1 LSATVGAYEAK
12 THLPGPLARV
22 ERGEPDA
29 DLAHAARAAGVHVPQ
44 V

>member
-1 LSATVGAYEAK
+1 LSVTGGAYEAK

-22 ERGEPDA
+22 EPDA